1 MTPSGKGSGPRVA
14 CIGGISIDRKLRSIA
29 GLRFG
34 TSNPVSGAIAPG
46 GVARNVAHCLAR
58 LGCST
63 SLFSAIGSD
72 APGEGLLDELRSDG
86 VDVSGVARSD
96 DYPTASYT
104 AVFESDGRLSVGLAD
119 MESFTTLDADWAA
132 RIIPSLESAD
142 YWFVDAN
149 LPAATL
155 ERLLREPPPEVRIL
169 ADPVSAPKAKRLLPV
184 LPSIHALFPDRRE
197 AMALAAAG
205 GMQAPR
211 GVVPGRSRVD
221 SGAREPAKL
230 AEFSVA
236 AALIRDVGVGTVV
249 VSLGAEG
256 VYLDDGERPRVVA
269 AIPPT
274 RVADVTGAGDALVAG
289 YLYGLV
295 SGSDDP
301 LRLGLAAASLAVERE
316 GSLAADLTVERLDR
330 RADATRTVPPP
341 SNRR

>member
-1 MTPSGKGSGPRVA
+1 LTSKAKGPGPRVA

-63 SLFSAIGSD
+63 SLHSAIGPD
-72 APGEGLLDELRSDG
+72 APGEGLLEELRSDG

-119 MESFTTLDADWAA
+119 MEIFTTLDADWAA
-132 RIIPSLESAD
+132 RITPALESAD

-149 LPAATL
+149 LPTTTL
-155 ERLLREPPPEVRIL
+155 ERLLREPPPGVRIL

-184 LPSIHALFPDRRE
+184 LRSIHALFPDRRE

-211 GVVPGRSRVD
+211 GVVPGRPRVD
-221 SGAREPAKL
+221 SGAREPAEL
-230 AEFSVA
+230 AEVTVA
-236 AALIRDVGVGTVV
+236 AELIRDAGVGMSV
-249 VSLGAEG
+249 VSLGDEG
-256 VYLDDGERPRVVA
+256 VYVDDGERPRTVA

-274 RVADVTGAGDALVAG
+274 RVTDVTGAGDALVAG

-301 LRLGLAAASLAVERE
+301 LRLGLAAASLAVERK
-316 GSLAADLTVERLDR
+316 GSLAADLTTERLER
-330 RADATRTVPPP
+330 RADATRAVPPP
-341 SNRR
+341 SNKR